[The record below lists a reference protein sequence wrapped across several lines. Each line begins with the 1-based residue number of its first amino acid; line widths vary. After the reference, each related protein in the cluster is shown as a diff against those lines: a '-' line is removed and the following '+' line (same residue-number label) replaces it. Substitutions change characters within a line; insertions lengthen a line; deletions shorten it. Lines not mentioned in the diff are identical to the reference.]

1 MVTTVKFM
9 TARTPGADDP
19 ATPPDKLEG
28 IAAGLPDARLLV
40 VPRAAHLAKAQ
51 RHQPELEEDDSD
63 DNGDDSC
70 LLNCTHNRA
79 PRLPNGLFITGA
91 WSWRCGGQG

>member
-40 VPRAAHLAKAQ
+40 IPRAAHLANAE
-51 RHQPELEEDDSD
+51 RPEIITPVLIEHLEKS
-63 DNGDDSC
+63 
-70 LLNCTHNRA
+70 
-79 PRLPNGLFITGA
+79 
-91 WSWRCGGQG
+91 